1 MFNQPKWGKETWP
14 LSNADPARLFSLQ
27 FDPAPRRGEPHV
39 TRRTPDYF
47 LWMSKIIPVNHPSS
61 STPYRNMESVPG
73 RIETNDWLR
82 NGWRKSILKS
92 QGPLVFWICCHDAVL
107 QKKIQNT
114 LTICWAM
121 LFLFSLIHV
130 RKWWDDTTINVD
142 QMCHIRLL
150 LQHVHRSKFIFFCLD
165 QPYNP
170 TSPIHSTSHPPMAYV
185 LFFCCKKIQEKNKDK
200 KNILLKP
207 DCFK

>member
-1 MFNQPKWGKETWP
+1 MPILLDVQPAVRPCSSPWRAPCDQTH
-14 LSNADPARLFSLQ
+14 SRLL
-27 FDPAPRRGEPHV
+27 
-39 TRRTPDYF
+39 
-47 LWMSKIIPVNHPSS
+47 PVNVQNHPCPSPIELH
-61 STPYRNMESVPG
+61 PYRNTESVPG

-107 QKKIQNT
+107 QKKRQNT

-150 LQHVHRSKFIFFCLD
+150 LQHVHRSKFIFFCF
-165 QPYNP
+165 
-170 TSPIHSTSHPPMAYV
+170 V
-185 LFFCCKKIQEKNKDK
+185 
-200 KNILLKP
+200 
-207 DCFK
+207 